1 MRDILVSSIIFG
13 ALPFVFR
20 FPWFGIILFTWLSLM
35 NPHRLAYGFSLSFP
49 FAMIVALSTL
59 TALLFSKE
67 IKKIIWTRE
76 TVVLLLFVL
85 WMCLTTVFSMYPQ
98 FAYVQLDKVL
108 KIQLMI
114 FVALILMR
122 SFDRIEALV
131 CMCAASIGFY
141 GLKGGIFT
149 ISKGGVHRVQ
159 GPPGTFIEGN
169 NELGLAMAMTVPLLF
184 FVRSRVAN
192 PTLKLFMTTWTVL
205 TAFAAIGTQS
215 RGALLGMSAMALFVW
230 INSRRKLM
238 SGIIVVVTGACIA
251 ALMPEAW
258 YERMGTIKTHDE
270 DASAR
275 GRVNAWWTSFNMA
288 KDRLMGGGFEC
299 WQSPTFALYA
309 PDPDNVRD
317 VHSVTFEVLGEH
329 GFIGLALFLTLGL
342 MTWFSAGWAARQAR
356 KMPDIHWVA
365 DMMRMVQVSLIA
377 YAVAGQFLGMA
388 YYDYYY
394 MLVVA
399 VIATS
404 WLIRKRL
411 AGMSDE
417 EWARTKPAGLLEN
430 GRLVIPWLKKK
441 RPAGAMP
448 HG

>member
-1 MRDILVSSIIFG
+1 MRDILVSVIIFG